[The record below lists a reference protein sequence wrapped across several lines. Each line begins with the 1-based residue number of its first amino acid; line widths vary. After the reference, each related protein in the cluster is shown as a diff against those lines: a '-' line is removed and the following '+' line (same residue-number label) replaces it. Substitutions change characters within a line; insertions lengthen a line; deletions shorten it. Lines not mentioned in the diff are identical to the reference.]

1 MIKPDDQIAFYA
13 IDSGAVC
20 ITLRF
25 GDVLVSGYF
34 DHPTAPLREQVV
46 ISFDLPTLSEREA
59 AAKARIDEMAIRLIL
74 GGWEPI
80 SA

>member
-1 MIKPDDQIAFYA
+1 
-13 IDSGAVC
+13 
-20 ITLRF
+20 
-25 GDVLVSGYF
+25 
-34 DHPTAPLREQVV
+34 VV